1 MVYRENAKQG
11 ITFKKSM
18 LAMCVMAMGSPALA
32 QTASEEEQQPLLEEI
47 LVSGVRQ
54 NLENAQDIKRNA
66 DTFVDAISSE
76 DIGSLPDRSV
86 LEAMQRMPGVSIERF
101 QAPDDPDHFG
111 VEGSGA
117 VIRGMSATRSE
128 FNGRDSFTANSGRGL
143 NFQDVPPELMAGVD
157 LYKNQSADMIEGGI
171 GGTVSLRTR
180 KPFDQDDR
188 MIAFTGDVSYGD
200 MAEEASPTFSALFS
214 DRWETEELGEFG
226 LLLNASYSE
235 LIGTSHGIQSD
246 AYVKYNAETLGAPS
260 NVAFGENQ
268 DQVWMTNGSNFFT
281 KEDDRVR
288 QGFAAAA
295 QWASP
300 DDTLEATAQFMRS
313 DARLSWKE
321 NAFKYQGGYG
331 DEEDDGSVTEN
342 RRARPFPGTEFDF
355 NHRGIF
361 ESGYITDG
369 GGWRGGEGR
378 VPDFPTW
385 GDDQVDEY
393 GPQPDNY
400 VTTNDYFGQK
410 FQADT
415 RYKDTR
421 TIVDDLSFNVKW
433 TPSDAWEFEGDLQF
447 VDATTEDDDLQVA
460 NGIHAL
466 QQFDATGDTP
476 SLNIIEP
483 WAGRR
488 DAARAND
495 ADWYQEFTYEED
507 YPGFSN
513 DEAGDSNYFQDPDN
527 YWWRSAMDHYERSEG
542 ESVATRF
549 DMTHYLDD
557 MDFFRSVKA
566 GVRYADR
573 NQVVRT
579 TSYNWGHIGAE
590 WAPGGGEGA
599 LWLSET
605 EDLADDYEYQDWSDF
620 HRGGVANIPGDG
632 FLFPKEELLKEVI
645 AGRQLPQNNPDDEGA
660 WEPYQNRDIA
670 NDGTYFSDAE
680 IYDTTETNTAAYARL
695 DFGSDDFAYRFS
707 GNVGVRYVELTRE
720 ALGSVQYPDMVA
732 TPRPEGAPEDLTDSS
747 AIRKWAEDQVG
758 AFDPAVWESE
768 DDWLSD
774 VNSQLEYSRDA
785 NNWIAEDERA
795 FGNDIAE
802 LQEYSSDYEAFLPSL
817 NLKVELTE
825 DLISRFAVSKAIALP
840 DMSEVRNQA
849 VLGARQLNVTREQPS
864 NEPSTGPEDS
874 GTNIEAVSD
883 VVWTGSGGNPRLEP
897 MESIQYDIAAE
908 WYFASVGSLTGTLFY
923 KDLSNFFIEGA
934 LPRAFTN
941 PVTGST
947 QSVEFTTTR
956 NGEEGTVQGMEIAY
970 QQFYDMLPEPFD
982 GFGIQANYT
991 YIDSEGVPNFAA
1003 SGDPATD
1010 ADPEEEPPQVGL
1022 ERFDPAALEGLPLRG
1037 LSEHTANFVVMYE
1050 KNDWAARLAY
1060 NWRSKYLVTT
1070 RDVISGQ
1077 PIWNDDAG
1085 FLDGSVTY
1093 NITDEISIGLQGTN
1107 LANTQTETLMQLD
1120 GEGREVGR
1128 TWFVNDRRVAL
1139 TLKAQF

>member
-18 LAMCVMAMGSPALA
+18 LAMCVMAMGSPTLA
-32 QTASEEEQQPLLEEI
+32 QTASEEQPLLEEI
-47 LVSGVRQ
+47 VVSGVRQ

-188 MIAFTGDVSYGD
+188 LLAFTGDVSYGD
-200 MAEEASPTFSALFS
+200 MAEEASPTFSALYS

-235 LIGTSHGIQSD
+235 LIGTSHGIQGD
-246 AYVKYNAETLGAPS
+246 AYVKYNADTVGAPPGL
-260 NVAFGENQ
+260 ADEEN
-268 DQVWMTNGSNFFT
+268 QVWMTNGSNFFT

-300 DDTLEATAQFMRS
+300 DDTIEATAQFMRS

-321 NAFKYQGGYG
+321 NAIKYQGGYG
-331 DEEDDGSVTEN
+331 EETDDGTVTES
-342 RRARPFPGTEFDF
+342 RRSRPYPGTEFDF

-361 ESGYITDG
+361 ESGFIVDG

-378 VPDFPTW
+378 VPSGWTGE
-385 GDDQVDEY
+385 GDAPED
-393 GPQPDNY
+393 Y
-400 VTTNDYFGQK
+400 VTANDYFGQK

-415 RYKDTR
+415 RYKDTH

-447 VDATTEDDDLQVA
+447 VDATTSDDDIQVA
-460 NGIHAL
+460 NGLYVL
-466 QQFDATGDTP
+466 QSYDTTGDTP
-476 SLNIIEP
+476 SLTVVEP
-483 WAGRR
+483 WDGRR
-488 DAARAND
+488 DANPE
-495 ADWYQEFTYEED
+495 WYAED
-507 YPGFSN
+507 FPGFS
-513 DEAGDSNYFQDPDN
+513 DDPAGDTNYFQDPDN

-542 ESVATRF
+542 ESVAGRF
-549 DMTHYLDD
+549 DVTHYLDG

-573 NQVVRT
+573 NQIVRS

-590 WAPGGGEGA
+590 WGPNGGEGA
-599 LWLSET
+599 MWLSET
-605 EDLADDYEYQDWSDF
+605 EELADDYEYIDWSDF
-620 HRGGVANIPGDG
+620 HRGGVVNIPGDG

-645 AGRQLPQNNPDDEGA
+645 AGRQLPQNNPGAEGI
-660 WEPYQNRDIA
+660 WEPYPNRDEVI
-670 NDGTYFSDAE
+670 DGTYFAPEE
-680 IYDTTETNTAAYARL
+680 IYDTTETNTAGYVRL

-707 GNVGVRYVELTRE
+707 GNIGVRYVELTRD
-720 ALGSVQYPDMVA
+720 ALGSVQYPDLIG
-732 TPRPEGAPEDLTDSS
+732 TPYPEGAPTDLSDAG

-758 AFDPAVWESE
+758 PFDPAKWESE
-768 DDWLSD
+768 SDWLDD
-774 VNSQLEYSRDA
+774 VNTQLEYSRDA
-785 NNWIAEDERA
+785 NNWLSADEQA
-795 FGNDIAE
+795 FGNDTAE
-802 LQEYSSDYEAFLPSL
+802 FQEYSSEYDTFLPSF
-817 NLKVELTE
+817 NLKVQLTD
-825 DLISRFAVSKAIALP
+825 DLITRYAVSKAIALP

-849 VLGARQLNVTREQPS
+849 MLGARQLTVEREQPS
-864 NEPSTGPEDS
+864 EEETAGPADTRPRIL
-874 GTNIEAVSD
+874 GVSD
-883 VVWTGSGGNPRLEP
+883 VQWTGSGGNPALQP
-897 MESIQYDIAAE
+897 MESIQYDASLE
-908 WYFASVGSLTGTLFY
+908 WYFAPVGSLTGSLFY
-923 KDLSNFFIEGA
+923 KDLTNFFIEGA
-934 LPRAFTN
+934 LPRTFTN
-941 PVTGST
+941 PDTGVSQT
-947 QSVEFTTTR
+947 VDFTTTR

-991 YIDSEGVPNFAA
+991 YIDSEGVPNFSA

-1010 ADPEEEPPQVGL
+1010 ADPESNPNPQPGL
-1022 ERFDPAALEGLPLRG
+1022 EAANLELAGLPLRG
-1037 LSEHTANFVVMYE
+1037 LSEHTANFVLMYE

-1060 NWRSKYLVTT
+1060 NWRSEYLVTT
-1070 RDVISGQ
+1070 RDVISGH
-1077 PIWNDDAG
+1077 PIWNADAG
-1085 FLDGSVTY
+1085 FLDGSVSY
-1093 NITDEISIGLQGTN
+1093 NVTDEITIGLQATN
-1107 LANTQTETLMQLD
+1107 LANTQTETIMTLD
-1120 GEGREVGR
+1120 NDGRQTGR
-1128 TWFVNDRRVAL
+1128 SWFVNDRRLAL